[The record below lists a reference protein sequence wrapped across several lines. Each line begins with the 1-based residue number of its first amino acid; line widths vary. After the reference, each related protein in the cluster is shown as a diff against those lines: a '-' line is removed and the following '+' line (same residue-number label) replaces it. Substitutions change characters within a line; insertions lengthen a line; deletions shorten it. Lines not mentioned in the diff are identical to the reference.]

1 MGDSELDHILS
12 QPRGL
17 PHLSPSLS
25 DISCT
30 TPSTPTV
37 MVSSPSQST
46 CKSISVESD
55 DSSIASSAS
64 SYAFNIPDKWRPSI
78 MECIDAP
85 TAPES
90 RRLLTPSVRNEIV
103 HDIVTQMYMVWSQP
117 TSNNCAELHV
127 SWLLSI
133 LLCEMKAKK

>member
-17 PHLSPSLS
+17 QCLSPSLS

-30 TPSTPTV
+30 TPSIPTV

-55 DSSIASSAS
+55 ESSIASSAS
-64 SYAFNIPDKWRPSI
+64 SYTFNIPDKW
-78 MECIDAP
+78 A
-85 TAPES
+85 T
-90 RRLLTPSVRNEIV
+90 
-103 HDIVTQMYMVWSQP
+103 
-117 TSNNCAELHV
+117 LHYD
-127 SWLLSI
+127 
-133 LLCEMKAKK
+133 MH